1 MFWRLVLIGIAAT
14 LAQGAELTG
23 PSEFYVVSVFFS
35 DNGALF
41 DYRVTEV
48 KQDGHD
54 TLIRYARVGWTNPNC
69 PRLIVQAAKAT
80 APNTSLAELVK
91 DNNPCAVK
99 PSAVRSELKKHARR
113 AGVFEAIS
121 FGIVAQ
127 CSSSSVSFELPDV
140 QGVNLKSMGR
150 SHPEIVRLWS
160 LASDITD
167 YAFGAKDIF
176 HDRTEVDDLALQ
188 LAGEKLVP
196 ELVSGRYDVALATA
210 VKGNGGDWHSPSFRS
225 LLAGYGG
232 PISMSEAKASYVTQ
246 LVNADAYRFSNFAA
260 PKYPPLAM
268 QARIQGKI
276 DLQLTVEPG
285 TGEVRSV
292 SALSG
297 HPLLKPS
304 AIDAARL
311 WRFAPNSVDSETI
324 TATLDFALRCP

>member
-1 MFWRLVLIGIAAT
+1 
-14 LAQGAELTG
+14 
-23 PSEFYVVSVFFS
+23 
-35 DNGALF
+35 
-41 DYRVTEV
+41 
-48 KQDGHD
+48 
-54 TLIRYARVGWTNPNC
+54 
-69 PRLIVQAAKAT
+69 
-80 APNTSLAELVK
+80 
-91 DNNPCAVK
+91 
-99 PSAVRSELKKHARR
+99 
-113 AGVFEAIS
+113 
-121 FGIVAQ
+121 
-127 CSSSSVSFELPDV
+127 
-140 QGVNLKSMGR
+140 MGR

-196 ELVSGRYDVALATA
+196 ELVSGRYDVALAAA
-210 VKGNGGDWHSPSFRS
+210 VKGNVGDWRSPSFRS

-232 PISMSEAKASYVTQ
+232 PISMSEAKASYIPQ

-276 DLQLTVEPG
+276 DLQLRVEPG

-292 SALSG
+292 SALLG

-324 TATLDFALRCP
+324 TVTLDFALHCP